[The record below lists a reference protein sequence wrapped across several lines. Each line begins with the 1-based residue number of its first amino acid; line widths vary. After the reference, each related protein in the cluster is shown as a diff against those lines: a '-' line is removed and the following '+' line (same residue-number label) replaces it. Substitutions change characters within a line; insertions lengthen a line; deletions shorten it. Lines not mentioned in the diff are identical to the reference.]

1 MCILLCI
8 DRKHENH
15 NNGVRKINGRGG
27 ISVVSMGVNVCLL
40 DLSSDRKL
48 LGNDFTQDTTQWDLL
63 FIIVAT

>member
-8 DRKHENH
+8 DRKRENH
-15 NNGVRKINGRGG
+15 NKGVRKINGRGG
-27 ISVVSMGVNVCLL
+27 ISVVSTEVNVCLL

-48 LGNDFTQDTTQWDLL
+48 LGNDFTQDTRQWDLL